1 MTPFWLLKMYRWVR
15 NPPSEK
21 QVKFVLA
28 IVAVCFM
35 LLMIE
40 LIWGWPDWATVN
52 SGGGRRMW

>member
-1 MTPFWLLKMYRWVR
+1 MTPFWLLRMYKWVR

-28 IVAVCFM
+28 IVAFCFM